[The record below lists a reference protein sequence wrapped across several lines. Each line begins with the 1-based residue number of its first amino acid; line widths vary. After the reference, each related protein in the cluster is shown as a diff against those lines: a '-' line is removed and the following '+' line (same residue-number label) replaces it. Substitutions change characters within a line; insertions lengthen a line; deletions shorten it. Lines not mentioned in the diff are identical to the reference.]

1 MYIRKRRNYNHL
13 LSYYF
18 KRCFALPATFYTNNE
33 KDASA
38 SLNVLLNKGL
48 KGLVLY
54 SE

>member
-1 MYIRKRRNYNHL
+1 ML
-13 LSYYF
+13 LNVEIITVYLVVISEDVLHY
-18 KRCFALPATFYTNNE
+18 PATFYTNNE